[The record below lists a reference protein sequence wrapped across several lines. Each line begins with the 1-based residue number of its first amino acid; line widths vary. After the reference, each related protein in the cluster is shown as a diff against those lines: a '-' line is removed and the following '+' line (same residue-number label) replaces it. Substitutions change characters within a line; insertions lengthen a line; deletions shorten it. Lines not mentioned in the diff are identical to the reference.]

1 MAKVHRAFVYRIYPS
16 PEQEQRLLRWEGT
29 LRFLWNLAHE
39 QRLLGLARSRS
50 ERVYPS
56 WYDQKKEVT
65 AFREELEWLQDVPR
79 VAIDQMLKSLDDAWQ
94 RCFKRKGGKPKFKS
108 RSKDTMSIRSDSPD
122 AFSVTG
128 EGNKATLRYAKIGE
142 MPIVLHRPLE
152 GKPKRATIRRDVDQW
167 FVSIM
172 CEVND
177 HLPMK
182 ADIMSVVGID
192 RGVTNAIADSKG
204 ILVPRPSFLD
214 EGQRKIEKLQREM
227 SRKLKG
233 SNRRAKARVKLARA
247 HRKLR
252 RQREHFLNVE
262 AYRYVKN
269 HDVVVVEDLNIAS
282 MTKSAKGTVE
292 EPGKNVRQKSG
303 LNRSILSIGW
313 GQFVQLLDQK
323 AARYGVTVVKVPAA
337 YSSQTCAK
345 CGHIDEASRKGPM
358 FRCTQCDHQDHAD
371 VNAAKVL
378 VQRYEEGRRAAGL
391 KSAEATRKQPKKRKV
406 AKTKSREAPATAAEL
421 QPASQGQATL
431 LSILA
436 SYLPPHRAS
445 SLKT

>member
-39 QRLLGLARSRS
+39 QRLLGLARSKS

-56 WYDQKKEVT
+56 WYDQKKELT
-65 AFREELEWLQDVPR
+65 DLREEHEWLADMSRDAQ
-79 VAIDQMLKSLDDAWQ
+79 DQMLQSLDRAWD
-94 RCFKRKGGKPKFKS
+94 RCFKRKGGKPGFKS
-108 RSKDTMSIRSDSPD
+108 KSKHVMGIASSNPESFGII
-122 AFSVTG
+122 
-128 EGNKATLRYAKIGE
+128 EGNKFKFPKLGE
-142 MPIVLHRPLE
+142 MEIVQHRPLQ
-152 GKPKRATIRRDVDQW
+152 GKQRRATIRRDVDQW

-204 ILVPRPSFLD
+204 ILVPRPAFLD
-214 EGQRKIEKLQREM
+214 EGQRKIEKLQREL

-233 SNRRAKARVKLARA
+233 SNRKAKARVKLARA

-292 EPGKNVRQKSG
+292 EPGKNVRQKAG

-313 GQFVQLLDQK
+313 GKFVQLLEQK

-358 FRCTQCDHQDHAD
+358 FRCTKCDHQDHAD